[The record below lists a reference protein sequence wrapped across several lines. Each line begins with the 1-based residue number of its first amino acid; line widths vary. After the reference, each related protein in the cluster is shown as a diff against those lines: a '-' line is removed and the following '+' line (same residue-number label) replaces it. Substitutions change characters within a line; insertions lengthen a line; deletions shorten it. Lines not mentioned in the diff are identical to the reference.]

1 MSIITAA
8 IVPHPPLL
16 VPNIGKE
23 NVKLVKK
30 TAEAY
35 KEIEADLYAG
45 QIDTIII
52 LSSHGPLQKNFFG
65 INIADDFQ
73 IKFEN
78 FGDFSSNMSLAGD
91 VGLAQEIREKM
102 LNHPEANLINK
113 TELDHGIGV
122 PLYLL
127 TPNLKD
133 IKIIPVYPSEENLK
147 THFEFGKNLRSPLQ
161 IQEKRIAVIAS
172 GDLSHSLTKNAPAGY
187 SPKAAK
193 FDQKII
199 EALKNKNFEEILN
212 INEKTIN
219 EVQTCALKPISI
231 LAGMLDAI
239 HLKPQLLSYEYPFGV
254 GYLTIKFN
262 L

>member
-8 IVPHPPLL
+8 VVPHPPLL

-23 NVKLVKK
+23 NVDLVKK
-30 TAEAY
+30 TADSY

-52 LSSHGPLQKNFFG
+52 ISSHGSPQEESFG
-65 INIADDFQ
+65 INIGDEFQ

-78 FGDFSSNMSLAGD
+78 FGDFSSKLSLAGD
-91 VGLAQEIREKM
+91 VGLAQELREK
-102 LNHPEANLINK
+102 LPAHPAVSLVNK
-113 TELDHGIGV
+113 TDLDHGIGI

-127 TPNLKD
+127 TPYLKN
-133 IKIIPVYPSEENLK
+133 IEIIPIYPSEKDLA
-147 THFEFGKNLRSPLQ
+147 THFEFGKNLRRLLQ
-161 IQEKRIAVIAS
+161 MQEKRIAILAS
-172 GDLSHSLTKNAPAGY
+172 GDLSHSLTKSAPAGY

-199 EALKNKNFEEILN
+199 ESLKNKNFEEILN
-212 INEKTIN
+212 INQKTVN

-231 LAGMLDAI
+231 LTGIFDTI
-239 HLKPQLLSYEYPFGV
+239 DFKPQLISYEYPFGV
-254 GYLTIKFN
+254 GYLTMKFN